1 MLAREIAR
9 LAAEK
14 RASGLVI
21 LDMREACSFTDYFVI
36 GSGRSVRQTAAI
48 CDEVRVGLKKQGIIP
63 LRVEGERQGD
73 WVLMDYLDV
82 VLHVFT
88 PAARDFYRLEVLWK
102 EARRLETEEA
112 LRA

>member
-1 MLAREIAR
+1 
-9 LAAEK
+9 
-14 RASGLVI
+14 
-21 LDMREACSFTDYFVI
+21 MREACSFTDYFVI

-63 LRVEGERQGD
+63 LRIEGERQGD
-73 WVLMDYLDV
+73 WVLLDYLDV
-82 VLHVFT
+82 ILHVFT

-102 EARRLETEEA
+102 EARRLEIEEA